1 MHEECKWKTAR
12 SMHGLVDLATGRVLI
27 AGGSLMISATI
38 SPLLSRTSIK
48 RSTFDVTIVVH
59 VGHHWEQ
66 PLFNL
71 LYSWETENLL
81 GSPDQP

>member
-1 MHEECKWKTAR
+1 MKIAR
-12 SMHGLVDLATGRVLI
+12 SMHALVDLAAGRVLI

-48 RSTFDVTIVVH
+48 RFPFDVTIFVH
-59 VGHHWEQ
+59 VEHHWEQ